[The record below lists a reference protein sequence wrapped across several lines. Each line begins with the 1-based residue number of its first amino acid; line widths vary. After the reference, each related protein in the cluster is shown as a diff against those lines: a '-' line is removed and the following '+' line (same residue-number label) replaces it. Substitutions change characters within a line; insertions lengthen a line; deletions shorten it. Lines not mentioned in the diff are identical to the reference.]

1 MLAREGQRA
10 GRVTESSSSTCYSRA
25 MNWREPVID
34 YCERQ
39 SAAFWAEPVNALSNA
54 AFLVAAGAAFLLWR
68 RKGGADYPALA
79 LITVTASVGVG
90 SFIFHTV
97 ATRGAMLLDVIPIAV
112 FIYGYF
118 LLTLRRFC
126 EFGVELAVAIT
137 LAFVTFS
144 FGVEASIHGFNGSA
158 AYLPALAALI
168 FFWALLRFPP
178 DGSQT
183 PRHRAA
189 ARGFAMA
196 AGVYLV
202 SLCLR
207 TIDRTFCAA
216 LPLGTHFLW
225 HVLNAAVLF
234 LLLRTAILNGPR
246 VR

>member
-1 MLAREGQRA
+1 M
-10 GRVTESSSSTCYSRA
+10 ESSSSTCYSRA
-25 MNWREPVID
+25 MNWREPVFD

-39 SAAFWAEPVNALSNA
+39 SAAFWVEPVNALTNA

-79 LITVTASVGVG
+79 LIAVTASVGVG

-118 LLTLRRFC
+118 LLTLRRF
-126 EFGVELAVAIT
+126 FGLGTELAVAIT
-137 LAFVTFS
+137 FAFVAFS
-144 FGVEASIHGFNGSA
+144 YGVEATIHEFNGSA
-158 AYLPALAALI
+158 AYLPALASLI
-168 FFWALLRFPP
+168 VFWALLRFPR
-178 DGSQT
+178 DGSH
-183 PRHRAA
+183 PPPHRAA
-189 ARGFAMA
+189 SRDFAMA
-196 AGVYLV
+196 AGMFLV

-207 TIDRTFCAA
+207 TIDRAFCAA

-246 VR
+246 AR